1 MLDEI
6 QKIDGWSET
15 VKGLWD
21 ADRASGCPLHV
32 VILGSS
38 PLLMQRG
45 LNETL
50 AGRFE
55 PIRFTHWSYAEMS
68 EAFGLGL
75 ERYVFFGGYP
85 GAAPRIGDSERWA
98 GYVRGALIEPNIE
111 RDVLSMT
118 RVDKPALLKRL
129 FYLGAS
135 YSGQVVSYTKLVG
148 QLQDAGNTTTLTRY
162 LDLLSQAG
170 LLAGILEAHRAA
182 VVGEGLNAKAERAQ
196 HGPDGGRLR
205 LHVRRGSIRP
215 HVLGSHGRERRRCAS
230 RQYGVAE
237 HHGQVLE
244 GTKPRSGLRPPA
256 RPARGRDRSEE
267 WQRTRS
273 DEGDGGVR
281 AAIRVAP
288 DRRRAL
294 RCALA
299 RVPIA
304 AGRSLVRRVMNSTT
318 MDVRPKALPSEDW
331 IGPAGG
337 EVSSIRSTERARR
350 SRAGGDRN
358 GIPRSPS
365 RSVPSGTYRHMCC
378 SAIPGPARRP
388 SSSKESEALGD
399 AALMLSARDFVT
411 VRSGRPPG
419 VAAPRRFFVDG
430 LDEMRAGAVDARST
444 LD

>member
-1 MLDEI
+1 MSGEFQRPQVSTIVQRLSEPPDRLVAVFGPRQTGKTTAARQALAIVERGRRYEAVDDPGTRAAHGPSETGVGYSVRISDRRDRQWLRDVWEESRHQAWRSGRGFVLVLDEI

-21 ADRASGCPLHV
+21 ADRAAGCPLHV

-85 GAAPRIGDSERWA
+85 GAAPRIGDSGRWA

-170 LLAGILEAHRAA
+170 LL
-182 VVGEGLNAKAERAQ
+182 
-196 HGPDGGRLR
+196 
-205 LHVRRGSIRP
+205 
-215 HVLGSHGRERRRCAS
+215 
-230 RQYGVAE
+230 
-237 HHGQVLE
+237 
-244 GTKPRSGLRPPA
+244 
-256 RPARGRDRSEE
+256 
-267 WQRTRS
+267 
-273 DEGDGGVR
+273 
-281 AAIRVAP
+281 
-288 DRRRAL
+288 
-294 RCALA
+294 
-299 RVPIA
+299 
-304 AGRSLVRRVMNSTT
+304 
-318 MDVRPKALPSEDW
+318 
-331 IGPAGG
+331 
-337 EVSSIRSTERARR
+337 
-350 SRAGGDRN
+350 
-358 GIPRSPS
+358 
-365 RSVPSGTYRHMCC
+365 
-378 SAIPGPARRP
+378 
-388 SSSKESEALGD
+388 
-399 AALMLSARDFVT
+399 
-411 VRSGRPPG
+411 
-419 VAAPRRFFVDG
+419 
-430 LDEMRAGAVDARST
+430 
-444 LD
+444 